1 MQVDI
6 DILVYAVVAA
16 LLLGRLWFLLG
27 TRNENDPQRPN
38 PLRPPPPSDMTQ
50 DSEPTYTRQN
60 VVSRLQPVPPPP
72 HSLAGGL
79 AQVLAVDSSFEE
91 KQFLQESRDIFTSI
105 VGAYASG
112 HLSLVTDFLSP
123 ALLGHFQEAVDARA
137 AAGQTAQT
145 RIARIKETEVIAAH
159 AEDKQAI
166 LTVRFVSDQEN
177 ILRDASGAI
186 LGGDEG
192 KYEEVT
198 DIWTFAR
205 ETQLPGAKWVVVE
218 TKG

>member
-16 LLLGRLWFLLG
+16 LLLGRLWAVLG

-38 PLRPPPPSDMTQ
+38 PLAPPSPDMTQ

-60 VVSRLQPVPPPP
+60 IVSRLQPVPPPP
-72 HSLAGGL
+72 NSLAGGL
-79 AQVLAVDSSFEE
+79 SQVTAVDSSFDE
-91 KQFLQESRDIFTSI
+91 KLFLREARDIFASI

-112 HLSLVTDFLSP
+112 HLSLVNDFLSP
-123 ALLGHFQEAVDARA
+123 TLLGHFQQAVDARNA
-137 AAGQTAQT
+137 AKQTAQT
-145 RIARIKETEVIAAH
+145 RIARIKDAEVIAAR
-159 AEDKQAI
+159 AEGKQVFV
-166 LTVRFVSDQEN
+166 TVRFVSDQEN

-186 LGGDEG
+186 LGGAEG

-198 DIWTFAR
+198 DTWTFAR
-205 ETQLPGAKWVVVE
+205 ETQLPGAKWLVVE